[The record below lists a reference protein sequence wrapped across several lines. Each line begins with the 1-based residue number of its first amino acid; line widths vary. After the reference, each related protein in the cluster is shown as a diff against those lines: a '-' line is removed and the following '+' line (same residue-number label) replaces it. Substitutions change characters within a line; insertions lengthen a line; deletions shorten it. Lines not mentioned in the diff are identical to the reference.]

1 MKLIFNDATE
11 LTIQSADIQAGG
23 NLLIRTISET
33 PEKTQDA
40 FPGYDKDTENDC

>member
-33 PEKTQDA
+33 PEKLKMLS
-40 FPGYDKDTENDC
+40 GYDKDTENDC